1 MKPSKVGMEESPYD
15 YEMGGYHPVKIG
27 DKFHENRYS
36 VIRKLGY
43 GQFSTVWLAHD
54 QQQLSLITTSLDQ
67 CPVSIL
73 TIFSTAP
80 HTQTH
85 TFLTWQARSARLPQN
100 QQVGQLLHQSCR
112 GRNSI
117 PRAYLLGQSS
127 PPGYCHVATLLDH
140 FKHEGPNGTHVC
152 LVFEVLGESVDALKE
167 RYKKVPAPIV
177 RKIGRQVLLGL
188 DYLHRE
194 CGIFHLDLKPANV
207 LICIEDVERVISSEL
222 ESPPKGGYNTK
233 TSIPLKST
241 PARSVRPGQT
251 DHSDYSNITIKIT
264 DLGSG
269 TWATNRPTEGIV
281 CRPYRSP
288 ELMIDAPWD
297 QRVDIWS
304 VGCTLGELLTGD
316 FIFKAYSNVSDEDY
330 LYQVIG
336 LVGPY
341 PMESAK
347 SGKYFLE
354 EITQIN
360 RMVEGNRARISSL
373 EERFRFEHRF
383 DQKLIEC
390 ILGMLQIDPSKRWQ
404 AKQILDAKGWL
415 GTDKM

>member
-1 MKPSKVGMEESPYD
+1 
-15 YEMGGYHPVKIG
+15 MGGYHPVKIG

-54 QQQLSLITTSLDQ
+54 QQQHDRHVSLKINKSDNFFTRAAEAEIEFHERTS
-67 CPVSIL
+67 
-73 TIFSTAP
+73 
-80 HTQTH
+80 
-85 TFLTWQARSARLPQN
+85 SANPA
-100 QQVGQLLHQSCR
+100 H
-112 GRNSI
+112 
-117 PRAYLLGQSS
+117 
-127 PPGYCHVATLLDH
+127 PGYCHVATLLDH

>member
-177 RKIGRQVLLGL
+177 RKIGR
-188 DYLHRE
+188 RR
-194 CGIFHLDLKPANV
+194 
-207 LICIEDVERVISSEL
+207 RVISSEL

-269 TWATNRPTEGIV
+269 LGLPIGPPRASSAVRIE
-281 CRPYRSP
+281 
-288 ELMIDAPWD
+288 
-297 QRVDIWS
+297 
-304 VGCTLGELLTGD
+304 LGELLTG
-316 FIFKAYSNVSDEDY
+316 IYIKAYSNVA
-330 LYQVIG
+330 
-336 LVGPY
+336 
-341 PMESAK
+341 MR
-347 SGKYFLE
+347 
-354 EITQIN
+354 ITY

>member
-43 GQFSTVWLAHD
+43 GQFSSIGT
-54 QQQLSLITTSLDQ
+54 SPSKSTSRTTSSPEL
-67 CPVSIL
+67 PRPK
-73 TIFSTAP
+73 FNSTSVP
-80 HTQTH
+80 
-85 TFLTWQARSARLPQN
+85 
-100 QQVGQLLHQSCR
+100 
-112 GRNSI
+112 
-117 PRAYLLGQSS
+117 PRQSS

-207 LICIEDVERVISSEL
+207 LICIEDVER
-222 ESPPKGGYNTK
+222 
-233 TSIPLKST
+233 
-241 PARSVRPGQT
+241 T

-383 DQKLIEC
+383 DQN
-390 ILGMLQIDPSKRWQ
+390 
-404 AKQILDAKGWL
+404 
-415 GTDKM
+415 